1 MKFILLICSLVLLV
15 MSIFFA
21 TQKVESWN
29 ERHFMTIRD
38 ENSQPGDSV
47 TGGILVKVTK
57 DYSTLSYLL
66 MVISI
71 GMFSLYLFHGRIFK
85 PGVKPNENP
94 GTRASN
100 QNDMEQNI

>member
-1 MKFILLICSLVLLV
+1 MRVLFLLISIMTLSL
-15 MSIFFA
+15 SIYFSL
-21 TQKVESWN
+21 QNVESWN

-66 MVISI
+66 MIISI
-71 GMFSLYLFHGRIFK
+71 GMFSLYLFHGRVFK
-85 PGVKPNENP
+85 PRVESNENT
-94 GTRASN
+94 GTQASGK
-100 QNDMEQNI
+100 NDMEQNI